1 MGQRGRAPLSQQLD
15 GAVGCMTPPGFGRE
29 MAQEGLNSRPGPQ
42 PWLRWAFLAVAIAFA
57 FCGLIL
63 VPVWLQPSLSNKDL
77 TAIKDAEKRVALQQ
91 AQAQLQNNMRVTLLQ
106 GFAGILLLAGA
117 IATWRQVQISRDGQ
131 ITERFTRAIDQL
143 GNDNVDIRIGGIY
156 TLERIARTSETDRTP
171 IGEILAA
178 FVRSHAPWPAGDPN
192 HPDPHPPPVVDQ
204 ALPWLRDRAPDVQ
217 AAMVVL
223 GRRARGDR
231 EGTLVLIRVNLP
243 RSYLSR
249 GTLTE
254 VDLGDSNL
262 AGCHARYVRWE
273 RCAFSNTDLRK
284 AILAG
289 AVLDGSDFT
298 HAHLDEVNL
307 EGGSLRRANLSQSS
321 LRSANLQNVD
331 FSEANLSYAD
341 LRHADLT
348 GARLTGARLHAVRS
362 DDSTI
367 WPSSS
372 SL

>member
-1 MGQRGRAPLSQQLD
+1 
-15 GAVGCMTPPGFGRE
+15 
-29 MAQEGLNSRPGPQ
+29 
-42 PWLRWAFLAVAIAFA
+42 
-57 FCGLIL
+57 
-63 VPVWLQPSLSNKDL
+63 
-77 TAIKDAEKRVALQQ
+77 
-91 AQAQLQNNMRVTLLQ
+91 
-106 GFAGILLLAGA
+106 
-117 IATWRQVQISRDGQ
+117 VQISRDGQ

-143 GNDNVDIRIGGIY
+143 GSDNVDIRIGGIY

-178 FVRSHAPWPAGDPN
+178 FVRSHAPGDPN
-192 HPDPHPPPVVDQ
+192 HPDPHPPLVVDQ
-204 ALPWLRDRAPDVQ
+204 AMPWLRDRAPDVQ
-217 AAMVVL
+217 AVMVVL
-223 GRRARGDR
+223 GRRVRGDR

-249 GTLTE
+249 GTLIE
-254 VDLGDSNL
+254 VDFGDSNL

-284 AILAG
+284 SILAG

-307 EGGSLRRANLSQSS
+307 EGGSLRKANLSRSS
-321 LRSANLQNVD
+321 LRCANLRNVD
-331 FSEANLSYAD
+331 FSEADLSYAD

-348 GARLTGARLHAVRS
+348 GARLTSAQLHAVRS
-362 DDSTI
+362 DDTTI